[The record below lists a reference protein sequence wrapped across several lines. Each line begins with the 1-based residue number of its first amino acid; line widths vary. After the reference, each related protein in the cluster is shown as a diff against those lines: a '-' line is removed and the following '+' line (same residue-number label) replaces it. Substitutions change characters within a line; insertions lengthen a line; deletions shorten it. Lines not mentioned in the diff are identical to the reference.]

1 MYSESCCSKEI
12 KNSLFVGFF
21 LGHCWFWVFFFG
33 VICRG
38 RFLFILLENFFRNP
52 RQGMK
57 QASKPIDVVVGID
70 SIQHNMMT
78 VGIDWSDAKL
88 KLHGLCL
95 NCEPFSCIMEWA

>member
-1 MYSESCCSKEI
+1 MIATEIAKGKKKVFVCKMYSESCCSKEI

-21 LGHCWFWVFFFG
+21 FGPLLFLGFFFG

-57 QASKPIDVVVGID
+57 QASNIP
-70 SIQHNMMT
+70 N
-78 VGIDWSDAKL
+78 
-88 KLHGLCL
+88 
-95 NCEPFSCIMEWA
+95 

>member
-78 VGIDWSDAKL
+78 VGID
-88 KLHGLCL
+88 
-95 NCEPFSCIMEWA
+95 